1 MSCDGDRVARKGDGV
16 NMGWYRRAVFVFGAV
31 FVAMGVAILVVTATN
46 GGGVV
51 GFLLGALFVALG
63 FARIQLERRRR

>member
-1 MSCDGDRVARKGDGV
+1 MKL
-16 NMGWYRRAVFVFGAV
+16 YRSAVTVLSLLFIGIG
-31 FVAMGVAILVVTATN
+31 VAMLAVTAAN

-63 FARIQLERRRR
+63 VGRLTLLRKGGR